1 MPPSQQS
8 GDGLGV
14 VAVALGLA
22 AVDGF
27 HGEGVS
33 QGEGDVVVAAEVGEP
48 VPAVHALAA
57 DDDAVAEG
65 RDGFEEGFGGGG
77 QVAAEAGLSVAVEDD
92 EEEGPGVQV
101 HAGVESDVGGRLE
114 AAQ

>member
-1 MPPSQQS
+1 MPPLEQS

-33 QGEGDVVVAAEVGEP
+33 EGEGDVVVAAEVGEP

-57 DDDAVAEG
+57 DDDSVAEG
-65 RDGFEEGFGGGG
+65 LRR
-77 QVAAEAGLSVAVEDD
+77 L
-92 EEEGPGVQV
+92 
-101 HAGVESDVGGRLE
+101 GGRVRGRR
-114 AAQ
+114 AGCG